1 MASIEGLLFNYTMNI
16 DLEGFKRNCGHQL
29 MGDLI
34 IHNNR
39 RMSES
44 DTRKLVNYA
53 IEQGYETLADV
64 PDEVADKICD
74 AYNKDFEKYDD
85 TPDFYTLETIEDAIR
100 RIDVPHYNWDVEDFI
115 SKLRDEL

>member
-1 MASIEGLLFNYTMNI
+1 MNL
-16 DLEGFKRNCGHQL
+16 DFKGYKHNCGHQP

-34 IHNNR
+34 IHKGR
-39 RMSES
+39 KLSES

-74 AYNKDFEKYDD
+74 AGNSDFDKYDD
-85 TPDFYTLETIEDAIR
+85 TPTFYTLGTIADAIR
-100 RIDVPHYNWDVEDFI
+100 RIDVSYYDWDAEDFI
-115 SKLRDEL
+115 EKLKEEL